1 MQDVAVALQAVHA
14 RVRAAE
20 ERFGRVPGSVALVAV
35 SKTRP
40 PEDLR
45 AAFVE
50 GQGAFGENYVSEAL
64 GKMVSLGDLAIEWHF
79 IGSVQSNK
87 TRPIAERFAWVH
99 SVDREKV
106 ARRLAEH
113 RPVDLPPL
121 QVCVEVNVSGEES
134 KSGVA
139 PDELPALARMVAGL
153 PRLRLR
159 GLMALPAPEEDFEL
173 QRRTFRRLRELFEGL
188 RGEGLPLDTLSMGM
202 SGDLEAAV
210 AEGATLVRV
219 GTAIFGPR

>member
-1 MQDVAVALQAVHA
+1 MQDVAAALQAVHT

-20 ERFGRVPGSVALVAV
+20 ERFGRVPGSVALLAV

-50 GQGAFGENYVSEAL
+50 GQRAFGENYVSEAL
-64 GKMVSLGDLAIEWHF
+64 GKMASLGDLAIEWHF
-79 IGSVQSNK
+79 IGPVQSNK

-113 RPVDLPPL
+113 RPMGLPPL

-139 PDELPALARMVAGL
+139 PGELPALARTVAGL

-159 GLMALPAPEEDFEL
+159 GLMAVPAPEEDFEL
-173 QRRTFRRLRELFEGL
+173 QRRAFRRLRELFEGL